1 MGDNEVV
8 ASIVAG
14 DPDGLTAAYDNYADA
29 LYAYCRSMLREPAD
43 AADAVRETFVIAAS
57 HLAGLRYPERLR
69 AWLFAV
75 ARNECLRRLRSA
87 RVAAPISEAAEPTDA
102 TADIGARA
110 EQAETRALLRAAS
123 GGLGASERDIV
134 TQLWHGLDLH
144 EVALVLGVSRSHAHS
159 LFSRARD
166 QLEASVAALLVSRT
180 GPPDCPALA
189 ALLTGWDGALTV
201 LVRKRV
207 GRHMER
213 CATCADRRH
222 REVRPAMLR
231 SLTPAAVAGAM
242 VVARSAPDWFR
253 TRTLGHAIAAVH
265 TIPASQALAPG
276 RGTRGAVSG
285 GQRPGPFGQTGFPR
299 PLRAGQR
306 AITRRSPARTAVG
319 TVLATAVGAVTTAAV
334 AVAVIAAWGGPT
346 RLTATGVLPV
356 EIPGAPAAT
365 VSVMPTAGAPTRGGL
380 PAGSHGAAAP
390 GSVTAPGRGTRD
402 AIAVIALP
410 TAAGAGGGL
419 AGDGSAGG
427 GSAGGGRPG
436 KSSGGAPPTTPTPTP
451 SPVPTSVPASP
462 PPVPTAPTPSPAP
475 TTAAPTA
482 PASTTPAPAPATGGA
497 SPAAQG
503 TLSVFPTVI
512 TIAPLLGQAI
522 TLTATGGPV
531 SWSVSE
537 PSSILGNLRVTPGS
551 GTLAAGQ
558 SVRVMLAAG
567 SLASLDTRLTVS
579 PGGQEITVLVG
590 VGL

>member
-1 MGDNEVV
+1 
-8 ASIVAG
+8 
-14 DPDGLTAAYDNYADA
+14 
-29 LYAYCRSMLREPAD
+29 
-43 AADAVRETFVIAAS
+43 
-57 HLAGLRYPERLR
+57 
-69 AWLFAV
+69 
-75 ARNECLRRLRSA
+75 
-87 RVAAPISEAAEPTDA
+87 
-102 TADIGARA
+102 
-110 EQAETRALLRAAS
+110 
-123 GGLGASERDIV
+123 
-134 TQLWHGLDLH
+134 
-144 EVALVLGVSRSHAHS
+144 
-159 LFSRARD
+159 
-166 QLEASVAALLVSRT
+166 
-180 GPPDCPALA
+180 
-189 ALLTGWDGALTV
+189 
-201 LVRKRV
+201 
-207 GRHMER
+207 
-213 CATCADRRH
+213 
-222 REVRPAMLR
+222 MLR

-242 VVARSAPDWFR
+242 VVARSAPDWLR
-253 TRTLGHAIAAVH
+253 TQTLGHAIAASH

-306 AITRRSPARTAVG
+306 VITRRSLARTAVG

-356 EIPGAPAAT
+356 EISGAPAAT
-365 VSVMPTAGAPTRGGL
+365 ASVMPTAGAPTRGGL
-380 PAGSHGAAAP
+380 PAGSHGAAVP

-410 TAAGAGGGL
+410 TAAGTGGGL
-419 AGDGSAGG
+419 AGG
-427 GSAGGGRPG
+427 GSAGGRPG
-436 KSSGGAPPTTPTPTP
+436 KPSGGGPPTTPTPTP
-451 SPVPTSVPASP
+451 TPTPSSVPTSV
-462 PPVPTAPTPSPAP
+462 
-475 TTAAPTA
+475 

-497 SPAAQG
+497 SPATQG